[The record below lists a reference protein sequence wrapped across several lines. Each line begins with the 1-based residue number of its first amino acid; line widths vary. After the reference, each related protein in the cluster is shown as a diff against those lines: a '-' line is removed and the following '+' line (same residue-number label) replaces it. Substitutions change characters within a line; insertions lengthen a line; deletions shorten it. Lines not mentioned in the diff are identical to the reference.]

1 MLDNKKPQKEISIK
15 SRKLRDF
22 RRSKLLTIPQ
32 FVMELNYSPTLI
44 GMYENGIKRPDSAFW
59 DKLNST
65 YTISPDYFM

>member
-1 MLDNKKPQKEISIK
+1 
-15 SRKLRDF
+15 
-22 RRSKLLTIPQ
+22 
-32 FVMELNYSPTLI
+32 MELNDSPTLI